1 MQEVT
6 PTKKWQQNI
15 LPVPVG
21 DSLPVRLPLNH
32 PRVISVTDKVAEYL
46 VSNGFAVY
54 CNYMGEPVNTAKE
67 QQSEVEPKPEKVA
80 PVEEDKSAPEDDKL
94 APVEEDKSAPE
105 DDKLAL
111 DKSAQKA
118 FAFIKDNSAEAI
130 ADACKAIRVE
140 KAQKLKELFEAEA
153 EITWEQVA
161 EVLTERQEKALLNM
175 MEE

>member
-46 VSNGFAVY
+46 VGNGFAVY

-67 QQSEVEPKPEKVA
+67 QQSEVEPKPEKV
-80 PVEEDKSAPEDDKL
+80 